1 MKITSPFLLLMFLLL
16 LLLPSFQNAVYATK
30 SDNFKVR
37 GARHNSKLGSKHSST
52 PQEEKKVYKR
62 PSGPNPVGNFRP
74 PSRR

>member
-1 MKITSPFLLLMFLLL
+1 MKIISPFLILMFLL

-30 SDNFKVR
+30 SDDFKVR
-37 GARHNSKLGSKHSST
+37 GARHNSKPDSKYNCT
-52 PQEEKKVYKR
+52 PQQEEKKVYKR